1 MNINENLRIGDRVTG
16 TWGAMHPT
24 SIGTVVQIDA
34 DRSLGVKVEWDDE
47 YPSATGWYDVYA
59 KGSRSPNG
67 SPVGVFLHTAY

>member
-1 MNINENLRIGDRVTG
+1 
-16 TWGAMHPT
+16 
-24 SIGTVVQIDA
+24 
-34 DRSLGVKVEWDDE
+34 VKVEWDDE